1 MKWAW
6 AVIAAAASHVDKG
19 LALLIA
25 SYPKEREREGS
36 LATKHPVKKLACHQE
51 VFKLRQ
57 RIKEDE
63 LRRNNTLC

>member
-25 SYPKEREREGS
+25 SYPKERERERGQLGDKTSCKKTRMPSGS
-36 LATKHPVKKLACHQE
+36 FQASTAN
-51 VFKLRQ
+51 Q
-57 RIKEDE
+57 R
-63 LRRNNTLC
+63 R

>member
-25 SYPKEREREGS
+25 SYPKERERER
-36 LATKHPVKKLACHQE
+36 AAW
-51 VFKLRQ
+51 RQ
-57 RIKEDE
+57 NI
-63 LRRNNTLC
+63 L